1 MRAWAMVAALVA
13 AFAITAQAQSRVPI
27 PAGEWAPLS
36 AQLAKVYNNLNRYEE
51 PRSDYPAIP
60 SSTATLKSS
69 GVQVALFDL
78 GTLGAS
84 TSAIT
89 VAVMQHGQ
97 PMLAK
102 FRDQRGMFVDDGQLF
117 PQGASVMHEDS
128 VEIDAVHDA
137 IVTKSFALSG
147 DAKRLGRCDISA
159 FRWNAT
165 ARSFDW
171 DRKLSAA
178 LRGPLC
184 DSERKHPTLPPS
196 TM

>member
-1 MRAWAMVAALVA
+1 MRALAMVAMVA
-13 AFAITAQAQSRVPI
+13 GFAMSAQAQTRVPI

-36 AQLAKVYNNLNRYEE
+36 PELAKVYNNLNRYEK
-51 PRSDYPAIP
+51 PRSDYPATP
-60 SSTATLKSS
+60 SSTGTLKGT

-78 GTLGAS
+78 GPLGAS

-89 VAVMQHGQ
+89 VAVMQDGQ
-97 PMLAK
+97 PMPAK
-102 FRDQRGMFVDDGQLF
+102 FHDQRGILVGDGQVF

-147 DAKRLGRCDISA
+147 DAKRLGRCDIRA

-184 DSERKHPTLPPS
+184 ESERKHPTLPPS